1 MICDRGFSTLE
12 QHERAMCL
20 PIAEGVQNFARWCRG
35 GVDTVEHVE
44 GVGVVEGSSA
54 VVERW
59 LSDASVRRPVV
70 LVSKTELKKVR
81 YCITIVAFKRSYKR
95 HI

>member
-1 MICDRGFSTLE
+1 MICERGFSTPE

-59 LSDASVRRPVV
+59 LSDASARWPVAFVRR
-70 LVSKTELKKVR
+70 VR
-81 YCITIVAFKRSYKR
+81 HDRKSSEVGWQYLDSEGA
-95 HI
+95 

>member
-12 QHERAMCL
+12 LRERAMCL

-59 LSDASVRRPVV
+59 LSDASARWPVV
-70 LVSKTELKKVR
+70 LVHRAHHDRKCSEVGWQYLD
-81 YCITIVAFKRSYKR
+81 AEGA
-95 HI
+95 